1 MQMGKLVTMN
11 ELTIRDIWF
20 TLFFL
25 LQDMT
30 DYDDVR
36 YCCSGADVCRDCW
49 PLMTVAIKVVD
60 TALRGKL
67 KTLFTN
73 FVIYFLCFFFL

>member
-1 MQMGKLVTMN
+1 MTMN

-20 TLFFL
+20 TLFSL
-25 LQDMT
+25 LQDIT

-36 YCCSGADVCRDCW
+36 YCCSGADVCQDCW

-67 KTLFTN
+67 KNIVYELRG
-73 FVIYFLCFFFL
+73 IFLGFFFL